1 MPAMSSGAT
10 TIQLLDPILAST
22 AAVFQSTTEELVGR
36 SRKRRI
42 VEARHAAMWAIRRRY
57 PSISLE
63 VIGSV
68 IGGRHYT
75 TVMHALVIVEEHAQR
90 SDEYRLQLQHVLA
103 CVTTTSSTYLA
114 MPAGLHDRTV
124 EARRSAS

>member
-1 MPAMSSGAT
+1 M
-10 TIQLLDPILAST
+10 QLLDPILAST
-22 AAVFQSTTEELVGR
+22 ATVFQRTTEELVGR
-36 SRKRRI
+36 SRKRPI

-75 TVMHALVIVEEHAQR
+75 TVMHALVSVEERAQQ
-90 SDEYRLQLQHVLA
+90 SAVYRMQLQHVLA
-103 CVTTTSSTYLA
+103 RVTA
-114 MPAGLHDRTV
+114 
-124 EARRSAS
+124 SASTSVAGPTG

>member
-1 MPAMSSGAT
+1 M
-10 TIQLLDPILAST
+10 QLLDPILTST
-22 AAVFQSTTEELVGR
+22 AAVFQRTTDELVGR
-36 SRKRRI
+36 SRKRPI

-75 TVMHALVIVEEHAQR
+75 TVMHALVIAEERAQQNAV
-90 SDEYRLQLQHVLA
+90 YRMQLQHVLA
-103 CVTTTSSTYLA
+103 RVTASASPYVAGPT
-114 MPAGLHDRTV
+114 GLHNRTV
-124 EARRSAS
+124 ASRQRVP

>member
-1 MPAMSSGAT
+1 MYNGAT
-10 TIQLLDPILAST
+10 TMHLLDPILTST
-22 AAVFQSTTEELVGR
+22 AAVFQRTTEELVGR
-36 SRKRRI
+36 SRKRPI

-75 TVMHALVIVEEHAQR
+75 TVMHALVIVEERAR
-90 SDEYRLQLQHVLA
+90 RNGVYRMQLQHVLA
-103 CVTTTSSTYLA
+103 RVTTASSTNLA
-114 MPAGLHDRTV
+114 VPAGAHNRVEDR
-124 EARRSAS
+124 RNAS

>member
-1 MPAMSSGAT
+1 M
-10 TIQLLDPILAST
+10 QLLDPILAST
-22 AAVFQSTTEELVGR
+22 AAVFQRTTEELVGR
-36 SRKRRI
+36 SRKRPI

-75 TVMHALVIVEEHAQR
+75 TVMHALVSVEARAQQNAV
-90 SDEYRLQLQHVLA
+90 YRMQLQHVLA
-103 CVTTTSSTYLA
+103 RVTTSPLTHMAAPSGS
-114 MPAGLHDRTV
+114 HERV
-124 EARRSAS
+124 EYRASAS

>member
-1 MPAMSSGAT
+1 M
-10 TIQLLDPILAST
+10 QLLDPILTST
-22 AAVFQSTTEELVGR
+22 AAVFQRTTEELVGR
-36 SRKRRI
+36 SRKRPI

-75 TVMHALVIVEEHAQR
+75 TVMHALLIVEERAQR
-90 SDEYRLQLQHVLA
+90 SAVYHMQLQHVLA
-103 CVTTTSSTYLA
+103 CVTTTSSTHLA
-114 MPAGLHDRTV
+114 MPAGLHDHTV
-124 EARRSAS
+124 EGRRSTS

>member
-1 MPAMSSGAT
+1 M
-10 TIQLLDPILAST
+10 QLLDPILTST
-22 AAVFQSTTEELVGR
+22 AAVFQRTTAELVGR
-36 SRKRRI
+36 SRKRPI

-75 TVMHALVIVEEHAQR
+75 TVMHALVSVEEHAQR
-90 SDEYRLQLQHVLA
+90 NAVYRMQLQHVLA
-103 CVTTTSSTYLA
+103 RVTASASTCVA
-114 MPAGLHDRTV
+114 APAGLHNRTV
-124 EARRSAS
+124 ASRQRVS